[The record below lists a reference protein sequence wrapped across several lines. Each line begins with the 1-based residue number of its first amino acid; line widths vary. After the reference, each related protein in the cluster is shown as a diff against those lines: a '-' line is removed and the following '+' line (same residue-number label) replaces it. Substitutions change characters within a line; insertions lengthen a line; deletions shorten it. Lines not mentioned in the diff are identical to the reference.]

1 MPGTQTPSLPHLIQ
15 LPDLGADRL
24 RDVLD
29 LAERVKG
36 RPGRGE
42 LSGRSVGMLFF
53 RGSLRTRASFEAAIN
68 QLGGQ
73 ALNLTA
79 MSDFWDLE
87 ERDGVVMDGRAPE
100 HVRDAAAVLSRY
112 CDLLAIRTAPE
123 AGGWEVARQ
132 DRVIRSWARHATV
145 PVINM
150 ESARAHPLQ
159 ALGDLMTLREE
170 LGDDLAK
177 KKLALV
183 WVHSPE
189 PASIGVAHSLVEGA
203 MMQGMDVRLAHPP
216 EYELDGQVL
225 EGARKLGEPLG
236 GTLQTGMSLEDAVEG
251 AQVVYARSWQ
261 SLETYGN
268 KTLGASQ
275 RARHKDWRLDEKL
288 LGLGENA
295 RLMHAMPIRRN
306 VEVTDDVLDGP
317 RSLVYEQAANR
328 LHSQKALLL
337 SLLR

>member
-1 MPGTQTPSLPHLIQ
+1 MHPAPLPHLIS
-15 LPDLGADRL
+15 LPDLGRERV

-29 LAERVKG
+29 LAERLRG

-42 LSGRSVGMLFF
+42 LSGKSVGMLFF
-53 RGSLRTRASFEAAIN
+53 RGSLRTRASFEAAVH

-73 ALNLTA
+73 VLNLTA

-87 ERDGVVMDGRAPE
+87 EREGTVMDGRAPE
-100 HVRDAAAVLSRY
+100 HVRDASAVLSRY
-112 CDLLAIRTAPE
+112 VDCLAIRTAPE
-123 AGGWEVARQ
+123 PGGWEVARQ

-150 ESARAHPLQ
+150 ESAQHHPLQ
-159 ALGDLMTLREE
+159 ALGDLMTLRQH
-170 LGDDLAK
+170 LGSLAK
-177 KKLALV
+177 KRLALT

-189 PASIGVAHSLVEGA
+189 PATIGVVHSLIQGALMEG
-203 MMQGMDVRLAHPP
+203 MEVRVAHPKG
-216 EYELDGQVL
+216 YELDGEVL
-225 EGARKLGEPLG
+225 SGAQELAERHG
-236 GTLQTGMSLEDAVEG
+236 GSLATGLAMEDAVEG
-251 AQVVYARSWQ
+251 ARVVYARSWQ
-261 SLETYGN
+261 SLEVYGN

-275 RARHKDWRLDEKL
+275 RARHTGWRIDEKL
-288 LGLGENA
+288 LALGQDA

-317 RSLVYEQAANR
+317 RSLVYTQAENR

-337 SLLR
+337 HLLR

>member
-1 MPGTQTPSLPHLIQ
+1 MAGAPTSSLPHLIN
-15 LPDLGADRL
+15 LPDLGRDRL

-42 LSGRSVGMLFF
+42 LGGKSVGMLFF

-87 ERDGVVMDGRAPE
+87 EREGTVMDGRAPE
-100 HVRDAAAVLSRY
+100 HVKDAAHVLSRY
-112 CDLLAIRTAPE
+112 VDLLAIRTAPE
-123 AGGWEVARQ
+123 DGGWEVARQ

-150 ESARAHPLQ
+150 ESAREHPLQ
-159 ALGDLMTLREE
+159 ALGDLMTLREH
-170 LGDDLAK
+170 LGGDLRGR
-177 KKLALV
+177 KLALT

-189 PASIGVAHSLVEGA
+189 PASIGVAHSLVAGA
-203 MMQGMDVRLAHPP
+203 MMKGMDVRVAHPP
-216 EYELDGQVL
+216 GYELDGEVL
-225 EGARKLGEPLG
+225 ETARALGAETG
-236 GTLQTGMSLEDAVEG
+236 GSLATGMALEDAVEG

-261 SLETYGN
+261 SLELYGN
-268 KTLGASQ
+268 RTLGASQ
-275 RARHKDWRLDEKL
+275 RARHKAWRVDEKL
-288 LGLGENA
+288 LGLGDDA

-306 VEVTDDVLDGP
+306 VEVTDEVLDGP